1 MIPIFTIGNNILII
15 SKLIIFFFFL
25 GREGNVL
32 TKTVNN
38 NRLRAMPDIKFDYQN
53 TK

>member
-15 SKLIIFFFFL
+15 SKLIIFFFF

-32 TKTVNN
+32 TKTENN
-38 NRLRAMPDIKFDYQN
+38 NRLRAMSDKELYQI
-53 TK
+53 